1 MSSYREP
8 SFQDR
13 TAAAARAKQKALELL
28 RSKPA
33 VDPAVL
39 EERRKAAEARD
50 KALAEERAAKSEAA
64 AAAKAEKAAL
74 KQAEAERKAE
84 EQAALDAAAALKEVR
99 LTPPSA
105 AEMKAA
111 RDARYAARKARK

>member
-1 MSSYREP
+1 MASYREP
-8 SFQDR
+8 SLQDR
-13 TAAAARAKQKALELL
+13 ASAAAKAKQKALEQL

-33 VDPAVL
+33 VDPAIL
-39 EERRKAAEARD
+39 EERRQASEARD
-50 KALAEERAAKSEAA
+50 RILAAERAAKAEAMA
-64 AAAKAEKAAL
+64 QAKAEKKAL
-74 KQAEAERKAE
+74 KQAEADRVAE
-84 EQAALDAAAALKEVR
+84 EQAEAAAAAALKEAR